1 MGCESSRYHSFTTLL
16 QKKESAME
24 TVSLWKSDIRA
35 IRSCVLA
42 DMENEGIVITPDTVT
57 GVEYALRESALTQV
71 W

>member
-1 MGCESSRYHSFTTLL
+1 
-16 QKKESAME
+16 ME
-24 TVSLWKSDIRA
+24 TVSLWKTDIRA
-35 IRSCVLA
+35 IRSCVIA

>member
-1 MGCESSRYHSFTTLL
+1 
-16 QKKESAME
+16 ME
-24 TVSLWKSDIRA
+24 TVSLWKTDIRA

-57 GVEYALRESALTQV
+57 GVEYGLRESALTQV